1 MLRQAAFAVAFA
13 AASATSALAGSTV
26 TLQDRQQ
33 AACYDDA
40 QRLCGDF
47 MPDSDKVEA
56 CMLTMKNKVSARCR
70 KFYQE

>member
-1 MLRQAAFAVAFA
+1 MIRQAAFAA
-13 AASATSALAGSTV
+13 ALSSAWATSALAGSTV

-47 MPDSDKVEA
+47 MPDADKVEA
-56 CMLTMKNKVSARCR
+56 CMLTMKDKVSDRCR
-70 KFYQE
+70 KFYQD

>member
-1 MLRQAAFAVAFA
+1 MLRHAVFA
-13 AASATSALAGSTV
+13 AAAMAASTTAALAGSTV

-40 QRLCGDF
+40 QRLCGEF

-70 KFYQE
+70 KFYEN

>member
-1 MLRQAAFAVAFA
+1 MLRHAAFALVLLG
-13 AASATSALAGSTV
+13 ASATGALAGSTV

-56 CMLTMKNKVSARCR
+56 CMLTMKAKVSARCR
-70 KFYQE
+70 KFYED

>member
-1 MLRQAAFAVAFA
+1 MFRRAVCAAAIMAASTA
-13 AASATSALAGSTV
+13 AASAGSTIS
-26 TLQDRQQ
+26 LQDRQQ

-47 MPDSDKVEA
+47 MPDADKIEA

-70 KFYQE
+70 NFYEN

>member
-1 MLRQAAFAVAFA
+1 MFRHAILAAAFV
-13 AASATSALAGSTV
+13 AASTPVALAGSTV
-26 TLQDRQQ
+26 SLQDRQQ

-40 QRLCGDF
+40 QRLCGEF

-70 KFYQE
+70 KFYQD

>member
-1 MLRQAAFAVAFA
+1 MFRQAAFAVALS

-70 KFYQE
+70 KFYEE